1 MSIFCGA
8 GGGGGGAGVS
18 GAIGSD
24 GSDSSGMAR
33 RTVSPRSLE
42 EAAVGLPVDWEDD
55 RLADDWELVA
65 FGDLVA
71 FLVEAGEDLA
81 DFRLA

>member
-1 MSIFCGA
+1 
-8 GGGGGGAGVS
+8 
-18 GAIGSD
+18 
-24 GSDSSGMAR
+24 
-33 RTVSPRSLE
+33 
-42 EAAVGLPVDWEDD
+42 VDWEDD

-71 FLVEAGEDLA
+71 FLVEAGEGLA